1 MKAILDF
8 SNAVRLGRSFFMK
21 LILAAITMAA
31 LWGCSNSSSPVDPNR
46 REDPD
51 IVDPDTLP
59 AFVQNDDEWTGFYKE
74 DGYEALRKL
83 AYPSKTEMG
92 TSYLVKFII
101 TDFNSDSAIVHFMNT
116 KKRLLHYDFARSVL
130 HDPTSL
136 SEF

>member
-1 MKAILDF
+1 
-8 SNAVRLGRSFFMK
+8 MK

-74 DGYEALRKL
+74 DGYEDRKEIYNLYHFLNHLNIFGPKYLMPIKKTILRY
-83 AYPSKTEMG
+83 A
-92 TSYLVKFII
+92 
-101 TDFNSDSAIVHFMNT
+101 
-116 KKRLLHYDFARSVL
+116 
-130 HDPTSL
+130 
-136 SEF
+136 